1 MFREVVNSILYI
13 IGLLIVGYVLGVYF
27 SYKSLGHSPNNPI
40 TMDSTLVNSEAIKID
55 SLENVIREYEKI
67 NSSLRDSVR
76 IIEVTRTIEVDA
88 IKKLPLDSGVLYLK
102 QRLREFQ

>member
-1 MFREVVNSILYI
+1 
-13 IGLLIVGYVLGVYF
+13 
-27 SYKSLGHSPNNPI
+27 
-40 TMDSTLVNSEAIKID
+40 MDSTLVNSEAIKID

-67 NSSLRDSVR
+67 NSNLRDSVR